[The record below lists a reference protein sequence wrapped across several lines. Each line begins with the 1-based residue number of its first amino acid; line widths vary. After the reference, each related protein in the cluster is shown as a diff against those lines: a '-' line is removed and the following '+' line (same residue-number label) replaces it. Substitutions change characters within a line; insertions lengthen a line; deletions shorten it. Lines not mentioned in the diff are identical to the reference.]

1 MGAGLVPLAFIEF
14 LSPSR
19 LWLLLLIPA
28 IGLVYYV
35 LVRRRKARAARTGP
49 SNLQFLLPRERGWM
63 RHVAVLLA
71 VMSLLTLTVAFAR
84 PKQTVLED
92 RQRATIIV
100 TIDVSKSMEAEDVSP
115 NRLESAKAAAIEFVD
130 DLPAGFNIG
139 LVTFAGTADI
149 SVNPTTDKSVV
160 TAAIDELTLRPS
172 TAIGEGIFTSLQALA
187 SIPPDPKDPKAKVPA
202 RIVLMSDGSTQAGRP
217 SALAANEAKKQ
228 EVPIYAIAYGTPDGY
243 IVSGG
248 RREPVP
254 VDYVELANIAK
265 ISGGKAYKAETAG
278 QLKEVY
284 RDIGQSV
291 GKERVDK
298 EVTPRYAGFGL
309 LFAILASLGVASL
322 AARWP

>member
-1 MGAGLVPLAFIEF
+1 MVPMALIEF

-19 LWLLLLIPA
+19 LWLLLLIPVV
-28 IGLVYYV
+28 GLVYY
-35 LVRRRKARAARTGP
+35 LLLRRRKARAAKTGP
-49 SNLQFLLPRERGWM
+49 SNLQFLLPRERGWL

-71 VMSLLTLTVAFAR
+71 VVSLLTLTVAFAR
-84 PKQTVLED
+84 PKQTVMED

-100 TIDVSKSMEAEDVSP
+100 TIDVSKSMEATDIPPS
-115 NRLESAKAAAIEFVD
+115 RLESAKAAAIEFVQS
-130 DLPAGFNIG
+130 LPAGFNVG

-149 SVNPTTDKSVV
+149 SVNPTTDRNVV
-160 TAAIDELTLRPS
+160 IGAISELTLRPS
-172 TAIGEGIFTSLQALA
+172 TAIGDGIYTSLQALTT
-187 SIPPDPKDPKAKVPA
+187 IPTDPKDPTAKVPA
-202 RIVLMSDGSTQAGRP
+202 RIVLMSDGSTQTGRP
-217 SALAANEAKKQ
+217 SAAAATEAKKQ
-228 EVPIYAIAYGTPDGY
+228 EVPIYTIAYGTPGGF

-254 VDYVELANIAK
+254 VDYAELFNISK

-278 QLKEVY
+278 QLRDVY

-291 GKERVDK
+291 GKEAVDK
-298 EVTPRYAGFGL
+298 EVTTRYAGFGL

>member
-1 MGAGLVPLAFIEF
+1 MPMAFIEF

-28 IGLVYYV
+28 VGLVYY
-35 LVRRRKARAARTGP
+35 LLLRRRKARAAKTGP
-49 SNLQFLLPRERGWM
+49 SNLQFLLPRERRWL

-71 VMSLLTLTVAFAR
+71 VVSLLTLTVAFAR
-84 PKQTVLED
+84 PKQTVMVD

-100 TIDVSKSMEAEDVSP
+100 TIDVSKSMEATDIPPS
-115 NRLESAKAAAIEFVD
+115 RLESAKAAAIEFVQS
-130 DLPAGFNIG
+130 LPDGFNIG

-149 SVNPTTDKSVV
+149 SVNPTTDKTVV
-160 TAAIDELTLRPS
+160 VGAISELTLRPS
-172 TAIGEGIFTSLQALA
+172 TAIGEGIYTSLQALTT
-187 SIPPDPKDPKAKVPA
+187 IPPDPKDPTAKVPA

-217 SALAANEAKKQ
+217 SAGAAMEAKKQ
-228 EVPIYAIAYGTPDGY
+228 EVPIYTIAYGTLGGY

-254 VDYVELANIAK
+254 VDSAELYNIAK
-265 ISGGKAYKAETAG
+265 ISGGKAYKAEDAG
-278 QLKEVY
+278 QLRTVY

-291 GKERVDK
+291 GKEAVDK
-298 EVTPRYAGFGL
+298 EVTTRYAGFGL

>member
-1 MGAGLVPLAFIEF
+1 MVPMAFLEF
-14 LSPSR
+14 LKPER
-19 LWLLLLIPA
+19 LWLLLIIPVVA
-28 IGLVYYV
+28 LVYY
-35 LVRRRKARAARTGP
+35 LLLRRRKLRAARTGP
-49 SNLQFLLPRERGWM
+49 SNLRFLLPRERGWM
-63 RHVAVLLA
+63 RHLAVVLA

-100 TIDVSKSMEAEDVSP
+100 TIDVSKSMEAEDVAP
-115 NRLESAKAAAIEFVD
+115 NRLESAKTAAVEFVD
-130 DLPAGFNIG
+130 NLPAGFNVG

-149 SVNPTTDKSVV
+149 AVNPTTDHTVV
-160 TAAIDELTLRPS
+160 TAAIQDLTLRPS

-187 SIPPDPKDPKAKVPA
+187 SIPPDPKDPTAKVPA

-217 SALAANEAKKQ
+217 SAMAANEAKRM
-228 EVPIYAIAYGTPDGY
+228 EVPIYAIAYGTPSGY